1 MKKIIPFLFLLF
13 LSVVLIAC
21 GKQSDSTDNQQL
33 LTYQSI
39 SLTEVAEKMQNKES
53 FYLYVGRP
61 TCQYCA
67 TFSPNLEKAIVNT
80 QVLVYYLNTDEEDA
94 ISAQAFAENE
104 EIKTVPNLAYYQDGQ
119 KQTYLEKGSQAS
131 LQEIEAFLMQE

>member
-1 MKKIIPFLFLLF
+1 MKKIIPFLFPLF

-39 SLTEVAEKMQNKES
+39 SLTEVAEKIQNKEN

-61 TCQYCA
+61 TCHYCEQFA
-67 TFSPNLEKAIVNT
+67 PKLEEAIVNT
-80 QVLVYYLNTDEEDA
+80 QIAVYYLNTDQEELTEV
-94 ISAQAFAENE
+94 QAFATKEG
-104 EIKTVPNLAYYQDGQ
+104 IQTVPNLAYYQDGQ

-131 LQEIEAFLMQE
+131 LQEIEAFLMRE